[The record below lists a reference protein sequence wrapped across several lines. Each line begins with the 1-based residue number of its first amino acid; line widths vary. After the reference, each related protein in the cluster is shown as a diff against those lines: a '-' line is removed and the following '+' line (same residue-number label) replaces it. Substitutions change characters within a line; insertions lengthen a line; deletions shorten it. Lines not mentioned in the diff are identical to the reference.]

1 MHPYIPYLLEDI
13 KDAERSLVEAPEIP
27 EPEAIEEELQQIEN
41 WASGDLNERPF
52 GAFCGLKK
60 EEFPPP
66 EQLSEEDIIVVYR
79 AFSHLLF
86 TWNADIDLP
95 DELPWKLRYKFML
108 QILEKNFTLLGSGF
122 IVFDFCTGYAPD
134 CIFGKYCSCK
144 KFWEDEKDRGTTD
157 SEKE

>member
-13 KDAERSLVEAPEIP
+13 KEAERELVEAPEIP
-27 EPEAIEEELQQIEN
+27 EPETIEEELQQIEN
-41 WASGDLNERPF
+41 WARGDLPERPF
-52 GAFCGLKK
+52 GEFCGLKK
-60 EEFPPP
+60 EEFPPA
-66 EQLSEEDIIVVYR
+66 EQLSEEDIIVVFR

-95 DELPWKLRYKFML
+95 EELPWKLKYKFMV
-108 QILEKNFTLLGSGF
+108 QILEKDFSLMESGF

-144 KFWEDEKDRGTTD
+144 KFWEEEKDKGKTD
-157 SEKE
+157 TD